1 MGSWTGKFDPLRKI
15 SERVTKKIGFDPS
28 LASNLHKKIADK
40 AHSTADTYLNQ
51 EPVLAPGKKRKDDVR
66 VADYTGALSK
76 SRDRADQARRLS
88 IMRSI

>member
-40 AHSTADTYLNQ
+40 AHNAADTYLNQ
-51 EPVLAPGKKRKDDVR
+51 EPEGPGVKRKDDVR
-66 VADYTGALSK
+66 VADYSSALAK
-76 SRDRADQARRLS
+76 SRDRADRARRLTL
-88 IMRSI
+88 MRSI